1 MKKKETIETKSK
13 VEWRLRM
20 TLTNDKEIT
29 SDEAK
34 LYDRQIRLWGVNA
47 QKSLRKANILLIGLS
62 GSGSEIA
69 KNLILSGIHSI
80 VIIED
85 KKITQSDAYSN
96 LFTRNQI
103 GENRALA
110 SEQNLKALNPMV
122 KIEIKEWNIIE
133 QLNDPVNSELID
145 LLKTVN
151 VVCLNNFD
159 SVTISKLDNLIR
171 TIKGTNDTKF
181 YATGNWG
188 YYAYSFTDL
197 GTNYKYFIED
207 VEKSNQVDLCNESS
221 RKRIK
226 TEDTREKKKLMVEK
240 ILDFVS
246 FDQMLASRG
255 NKPGSG
261 LTKRTNSAFLL
272 MHVMFEFHKRFQ
284 RYPELRTQE
293 QDQQELSNLA
303 NEMIDSLHLDKK
315 LLDKLNVDDCW
326 GNIFG
331 EISPIT
337 AILGGVVGQEI
348 IRSITV
354 QDHPIR
360 NLFLFNGFQCSGSIE
375 NIGR

>member
-1 MKKKETIETKSK
+1 
-13 VEWRLRM
+13 M
-20 TLTNDKEIT
+20 TLTSDKEIT

-110 SEQNLKALNPMV
+110 SEQNLRALNPMV

-133 QLNDPVNSELID
+133 QLTEQVNSELID

-159 SVTISKLDNLIR
+159 STTISKLNNLIR
-171 TIKGTNDTKF
+171 TIKGTNDIKF

-197 GTNYKYFIED
+197 GSRYKYFIE
-207 VEKSNQVDLCNESS
+207 
-221 RKRIK
+221 
-226 TEDTREKKKLMVEK
+226 
-240 ILDFVS
+240 
-246 FDQMLASRG
+246 
-255 NKPGSG
+255 
-261 LTKRTNSAFLL
+261 
-272 MHVMFEFHKRFQ
+272 
-284 RYPELRTQE
+284 
-293 QDQQELSNLA
+293 
-303 NEMIDSLHLDKK
+303 
-315 LLDKLNVDDCW
+315 
-326 GNIFG
+326 
-331 EISPIT
+331 
-337 AILGGVVGQEI
+337 
-348 IRSITV
+348 
-354 QDHPIR
+354 
-360 NLFLFNGFQCSGSIE
+360 
-375 NIGR
+375 